1 MEELIVVTA
10 AAQEAAEQ
18 WIKRAGE
25 AGKKL
30 LAVLQSESKLL
41 EKGKEGWEDILK
53 IFIGLLPTQPPGRLC
68 VHDTH
73 DKRSVCGNF
82 KPDIVISAGQQN
94 PLPSST
100 VVVVD
105 LKHQG
110 RTYNCAASIH
120 HVQGG

>member
-30 LAVLQSESKLL
+30 AVLQPESKLL
-41 EKGKEGWEDILK
+41 EKGKEGCEDIQK
-53 IFIGLLPTQPPGRLC
+53 IFNGLLPTQPPGRLC

-105 LKHQG
+105 LKQQG
-110 RTYNCAASIH
+110 RAYNCAASIH
-120 HVQGG
+120 QVRGG